1 MGRDEEASMEVRVI
15 TGQGAQVIPAPALP
29 AALADPGAVVWIDM
43 PECDEESLGVMR
55 EVFGFHPVII
65 WECRQR
71 QRMPKFHPYA
81 DHVFV
86 VLHTPQRG
94 EHGHVH
100 YVELD
105 QVIGSRYLV
114 TVHGPTNPAVP
125 AHVPLR
131 DTTLVWERIIGSR
144 RPWTPTEI
152 SHAIVSSMNEGM
164 EETLESVT
172 EDVWDLEQ
180 RVTLGQLGDPEQF
193 LDEMF
198 RTRHALLA
206 VANMSATGRE
216 VYERMARVARGI
228 TDPDRDLLADN
239 IDQFRRVHR
248 LADLQREYLQG
259 VIEFYRTRTDT
270 KMTIA
275 AERLAVIAVVTLPI
289 TALASVLGMNVIV
302 NERTD
307 IPLLTIFLLVML
319 AMSAYLLRW
328 ARRHGWW

>member
-1 MGRDEEASMEVRVI
+1 MEVRVLRR
-15 TGQGAQVIPAPALP
+15 TSAQVVPTADLP
-29 AALADPGAVVWIDM
+29 DALADPEAIVWVDI
-43 PECDEESLGVMR
+43 PQCDEESLQVLR
-55 EVFGFHPVII
+55 DVFAFHPVAL
-65 WECRQR
+65 WECRER

-86 VLHTPQRG
+86 VLHAPERG

-105 QVIGSRYLV
+105 QFIGPNFLV

-125 AHVPLR
+125 EHVPLR
-131 DTTLVWERIIGSR
+131 DTTLVWDRICAGRLHPGTPIELSR
-144 RPWTPTEI
+144 
-152 SHAIVSSMNEGM
+152 AIVASMVEGM
-164 EETLESVT
+164 EEFLEVVT
-172 EDVWDLEQ
+172 EDVWGLEQ
-180 RVTLGQLGDPEQF
+180 KVTLGSMGDPEVF

-206 VANMSATGRE
+206 VSNICAASTE
-216 VYERMARVARGI
+216 VYDRMVLVAHGI
-228 TDPDRDLLADN
+228 TDQDRHQWADN
-239 IDQFRRVHR
+239 IDQFRRAHR
-248 LADLQREYLQG
+248 LAEVQREYLQG

-302 NERTD
+302 NTRTQQ
-307 IPLLTIFLLVML
+307 IPLVIALAVMIT
-319 AMSAYLLRW
+319 MSAFLLRW
-328 ARRHGWW
+328 AHNHGWW

>member
-1 MGRDEEASMEVRVI
+1 MEVRVV
-15 TGQGAQVIPAPALP
+15 TGSRAEVIPVAALP
-29 AALADPGAVVWIDM
+29 AALADPKTVVWVDM
-43 PECDEESLGVMR
+43 PECDDESLAVMR
-55 EVFGFHPVII
+55 DVFGFHPVVI

-86 VLHTPQRG
+86 VLHTPERG
-94 EHGHVH
+94 AHGHVH

-105 QVIGSRYLV
+105 QVIGPRYLV

-131 DTTLVWERIIGSR
+131 DTTLVWERIRDGRR
-144 RPWTPTEI
+144 RPWTPAEI
-152 SHAIVSSMNEGM
+152 SHAIVASMNEGM

-172 EDVWDLEQ
+172 EDVWGLEQ
-180 RVTLGQLGDPEQF
+180 RVTLGKLGDPEEF

-206 VANMSATGRE
+206 VANMTATGAE

-228 TDPDRDLLADN
+228 TDPDRHLLEDN
-239 IDQFRRVHR
+239 IDQFRRVNR
-248 LADLQREYLQG
+248 LAELQREYLQG

-289 TALASVLGMNVIV
+289 TAMASVLGMNVIV
-302 NERTD
+302 NQRTD
-307 IPLLTIFLLVML
+307 LPLLAIALLVML

-328 ARRHGWW
+328 ARHHGWW

>member
-1 MGRDEEASMEVRVI
+1 MEVRVI
-15 TGQGAQVIPAPALP
+15 TGDRAEVVPIPGLP
-29 AALADPGAVVWIDM
+29 AAVADPEAIVWVDV
-43 PECDEESLGVMR
+43 PDLDEEALGVLR
-55 EVFGFHPVII
+55 DVFGFHPVAI

-81 DHVFV
+81 DHLFV
-86 VLHTPQRG
+86 VLHSPELG

-105 QVIGSRYLV
+105 QFIGPNYLV

-131 DTTLVWERIIGSR
+131 DTTLVWDRIREGRLYPRSA
-144 RPWTPTEI
+144 TEV
-152 SHAIVSSMNEGM
+152 SHAIVASMVRGM
-164 EETLESVT
+164 EETLEVVT
-172 EDVWDLEQ
+172 EDVWGLEQ
-180 RVTLGQLGDPEQF
+180 EVTLGHMGDPEEF
-193 LDEMF
+193 LDRMF

-206 VANMSATGRE
+206 VSNITATSLE
-216 VYERMARVARGI
+216 IYERMVLVAHGV
-228 TDPDRDLLADN
+228 TDHDRTQFGDN
-239 IDQFRRVHR
+239 VDQFRRAYR
-248 LADLQREYLQG
+248 LAELQREYLQG

-302 NERTD
+302 NTRTQQ
-307 IPLLTIFLLVML
+307 IPLVLALLVMVT
-319 AMSAYLLRW
+319 MSAFLLRW
-328 ARRHGWW
+328 AKHHGWW